1 MSFVTAFEFPMPE
14 PRESYISDIL
24 KPPAR
29 ARRQRKARRTVNW
42 KSSSTPRTLMYQARV
57 RWLLEH
63 SDEGMTIKELAA
75 DLGISR
81 QLMLYHVKKM
91 AATGQIVLVFEPC
104 AENGGLRLR
113 TWNHMQLVMNLRV
126 AA

>member
-1 MSFVTAFEFPMPE
+1 MAFVTAFEYTDPTAERP
-14 PRESYISDIL
+14 SYIADIL
-24 KPPAR
+24 KPPR
-29 ARRQRKARRTVNW
+29 ARRQRKQRRTVNW
-42 KSSSTPRTLMYQARV
+42 KSASTPRTLMYQARV

-63 SDEGMTIKELAA
+63 SEEGMPVKEMAA

-104 AENGGLRLR
+104 ADNGGLRLR
-113 TWNHMQLVMNLRV
+113 AWNAMQLVMNLRV